1 MLQYLLTTHVMFTVM
16 AYNHIPATSLLS
28 STRVMVT
35 KQMFVRLYI
44 VINIQQGGNILPCIH
59 VYTPKHIMQKHAYRL
74 FYITKS
80 KPLPISKPSPKR
92 KSKSR
97 LRPKP
102 IPKPNHHL
110 NQTFSSLIQ
119 YNLIYSQADIT
130 HLTSI
135 SLILLKF

>member
-1 MLQYLLTTHVMFTVM
+1 MHTCVHTKTYHAHAHRLF
-16 AYNHIPATSLLS
+16 HIP
-28 STRVMVT
+28 
-35 KQMFVRLYI
+35 
-44 VINIQQGGNILPCIH
+44 
-59 VYTPKHIMQKHAYRL
+59 
-74 FYITKS
+74 KS

-135 SLILLKF
+135 SLTLPKF